1 MSKNTPLMTRADFRA
16 LGLGLRPHIDGSAAD
31 WWELASD
38 VPPLGPSL
46 ATAVVMSSPC
56 NLDFAVSG
64 IVPVA
69 VADGRPAP
77 LWDAKPASEQGSS
90 SAVPSTP
97 NSRLGRS
104 KRSPLAQGWD
114 RMDALYIGIDVS
126 KDRLD
131 VAANTPSIAPFH
143 VPRDHGGLADLVERL
158 KPLQAERIA
167 IEATGGFETVV
178 TAALAAAGLP
188 VVIVNPAQVRAF
200 AQALGKR
207 AKTDPIDAAV
217 IARFAEATRPDLRPL
232 PDVETEA
239 LGDFVARRRQ
249 IVTMIGA
256 ENQRLKRASARMTK
270 SIKRLLKALEK
281 ELAEIDQ
288 DIDDAIRRSPNW
300 LDKVELMKSVPGI
313 GDQIARTLIAELP
326 ELGTLDRRQIA
337 ALVGLAPWTRQSG
350 QWRGKS
356 FIGGGRAAARTAL
369 YMGALVAARHNPT
382 LKTFRDHLVAQGKP
396 KLVAII
402 AVARKLITIL
412 NALVRDNQSW
422 REQNV

>member
-1 MSKNTPLMTRADFRA
+1 
-16 LGLGLRPHIDGSAAD
+16 
-31 WWELASD
+31 
-38 VPPLGPSL
+38 
-46 ATAVVMSSPC
+46 
-56 NLDFAVSG
+56 
-64 IVPVA
+64 
-69 VADGRPAP
+69 
-77 LWDAKPASEQGSS
+77 
-90 SAVPSTP
+90 
-97 NSRLGRS
+97 
-104 KRSPLAQGWD
+104 
-114 RMDALYIGIDVS
+114 MDALYIGIDVS

-422 REQNV
+422 REQNG

>member
-1 MSKNTPLMTRADFRA
+1 
-16 LGLGLRPHIDGSAAD
+16 
-31 WWELASD
+31 
-38 VPPLGPSL
+38 
-46 ATAVVMSSPC
+46 
-56 NLDFAVSG
+56 
-64 IVPVA
+64 
-69 VADGRPAP
+69 
-77 LWDAKPASEQGSS
+77 
-90 SAVPSTP
+90 
-97 NSRLGRS
+97 
-104 KRSPLAQGWD
+104 
-114 RMDALYIGIDVS
+114 MDALYIGIDVS

-131 VAANTPSIAPFH
+131 VAANTHSIAPFH

-200 AQALGKR
+200 AKALGKR

-217 IARFAEATRPDLRPL
+217 IARFAAATKPDLRPL
-232 PDVETEA
+232 PDAETEA

-249 IVTMIGA
+249 IVAMIGA
-256 ENQRLKRASARMTK
+256 ENQRLKRASTRTAN

-281 ELAEIDQ
+281 ELADIDQ
-288 DIDDAIRRSPNW
+288 DIDDTIRRSPNW

-356 FIGGGRAAARTAL
+356 FIGGGRAAVRTAI

-382 LKTFRDHLVAQGKP
+382 LKTFRDRLVAQGKP

-422 REQNV
+422 REQNA